1 MTNTANTQAQAASK
15 FIDFVTYGTGIVN
28 RARYVKGGRLK
39 TPALY
44 CTIAV
49 PLDSRGTQN
58 GRWVNFDVRVL
69 GKENIAL
76 IESMMPAITD
86 GKRPRVHF
94 SIGDAYADAYWK
106 QQQHDENRSP
116 RAQFKGRLLRVSE
129 AKQEAQRELLSY
141 GMAYVNGMD
150 HTRARMDTCVLHG
163 NVNSLE
169 KNYTTVNLPQER
181 SAEIDK
187 ALDAVIAAGV
197 SKAKVLAGIVLRDM
211 QCSAFVFRE
220 GSQNAGHLGTNVN
233 AVLHG
238 IRWVKVEGETVY
250 QLPKQQAQESAQEP
264 VAQGAEAASPQADD
278 DGADGYA
285 SRFDHAFGTGFD
297 DLDDEIPF

>member
-1 MTNTANTQAQAASK
+1 
-15 FIDFVTYGTGIVN
+15 
-28 RARYVKGGRLK
+28 
-39 TPALY
+39 
-44 CTIAV
+44 
-49 PLDSRGTQN
+49 
-58 GRWVNFDVRVL
+58 VNFDVRVL

-76 IESMMPAITD
+76 IESMIPVITD

-106 QQQHDENRSP
+106 QQQQDQNPSP

-129 AKQEAQRELLSY
+129 AKQEPQRELLSY

-163 NVNSLE
+163 NVNALE
-169 KNYTTVNLPQER
+169 KNYTTVNIPQER
-181 SAEIDK
+181 SVEIDK

-220 GSQNAGHLGTNVN
+220 GSQNAGQLGTNVN

-250 QLPKQQAQESAQEP
+250 QLPKQQAQEP

-278 DGADGYA
+278 DADGYA

-297 DLDDEIPF
+297 DIDDQIPF